1 MSARHA
7 GVSGAVVEAIAGS
20 GTSLPPVDA
29 SGELLLVLLG
39 VFALA
44 LTYLGG
50 PIGIPVAVAA
60 VTAGVLSLWQGRMS
74 GRRSPGAYAAMTL
87 GLLALVLPLLQWFV
101 LAD

>member
-1 MSARHA
+1 MD
-7 GVSGAVVEAIAGS
+7 G
-20 GTSLPPVDA
+20 

-44 LTYLGG
+44 LVYVGG
-50 PIGIPVAVAA
+50 PLGIGIPVAMAA

-74 GRRSPGAYAAMTL
+74 GRRSPGAYAAVTL
-87 GLLALVLPLLQWFV
+87 GLLALTLPLLQWFV